1 MIAPMIYQDADGRY
15 RGMDKKIHKASPGNT
30 NYTVYSMWD
39 TFRALHPLMTI
50 IDEPGSASWVN
61 NLLLKYEEGGFL
73 PMWPLASNYTAT
85 MVGYPA
91 VANIADAL
99 SKEIPGIDKQ
109 LALEASVHSASYK
122 PWLVASS
129 ENPRKKG
136 LMPPYNRYVNEGRHI
151 PADEVEKS
159 VSFGL
164 EIAYYDWCIARIA
177 AFSDNDSL
185 AAYFLERSRNYIHYF
200 DEATGFMRGKNS
212 DGSWVTPFNPWYSS
226 HESTPYV
233 EGNAWQWTWFVPHD
247 IEGLIGLFGDRD
259 HFSRKLDTLFTTS
272 SHIEGEDASADI
284 TGLIGQYA
292 HGNEPSHHI
301 AFLYTYAGQ
310 PWKTQEIIDTILH
323 GFYSATPEGI
333 IGNEDCGQMSA
344 WYVLNAMGFYQVA
357 PGNPVY
363 TIGRPLFDRVEITV
377 GPGKTF
383 TLITRNNNAENR
395 YVKEVYLDGKRQN
408 DLFLHHRDIMN
419 GSTLEIVM
427 DSIPDLNFT
436 Q

>member
-1 MIAPMIYQDADGRY
+1 
-15 RGMDKKIHKASPGNT
+15 
-30 NYTVYSMWD
+30 
-39 TFRALHPLMTI
+39 
-50 IDEPGSASWVN
+50 
-61 NLLLKYEEGGFL
+61 
-73 PMWPLASNYTAT
+73 NYTAT

-99 SKEIPGIDKQ
+99 AKEIPGIDKK

-129 ENPRKKG
+129 ENPRKLG
-136 LMPPYNRYVNEGRHI
+136 LMPRYNKYVNEERHI
-151 PADEVEKS
+151 PADEIQKS

-164 EIAYYDWCIARIA
+164 EMAYYDWCIARIA
-177 AFSDNDSL
+177 TFNDNDSL
-185 AAYFLERSRNYIHYF
+185 AVCFQDRSKNYMHYF
-200 DEATGFMRGKNS
+200 DEGTGFMRGKNS
-212 DGSWVTPFNPWYSS
+212 DGSWVTPFNPRFSS
-226 HESTPYV
+226 HETSPYV
-233 EGNAWQWTWFVPHD
+233 EGNAWQWTWFIPHD
-247 IEGLIGLFGDRD
+247 IEGLIGLYGDRER
-259 HFSRKLDTLFTTS
+259 FLRKLDTLFNTS

-344 WYVLNAMGFYQVA
+344 WYILNAIGFYQVA
-357 PGNPVY
+357 PGKPLY
-363 TIGRPLFDRVEITV
+363 TIGRPLFDRVEIAV

-383 TLITRNNNAENR
+383 TLVTRNNSAGNR
-395 YVKEVYLDGKRQN
+395 YVQEVYLDGKRQHN
-408 DLFLHHRDIMN
+408 LFLHHRDIMN

-427 DSIPDLNFT
+427 DSIPGLNFT
-436 Q
+436 L